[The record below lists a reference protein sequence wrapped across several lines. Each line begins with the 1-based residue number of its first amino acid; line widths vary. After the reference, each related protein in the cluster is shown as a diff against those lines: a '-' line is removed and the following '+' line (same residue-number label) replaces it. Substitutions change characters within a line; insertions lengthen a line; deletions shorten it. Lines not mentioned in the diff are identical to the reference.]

1 MKNLKQDDR
10 IMSDESWVLFRQVF
24 RGSVSQNETWWIVK
38 PWENVQRT
46 GGGIMVMC
54 LEDRN
59 VPPVA

>member
-1 MKNLKQDDR
+1 MKDLEQAGR
-10 IMSDESWVLFRQVF
+10 IMSDESRALFRQVF
-24 RGSVSQNETWWIVK
+24 RGSFSQNETCWIVK

-54 LEDRN
+54 LKDRN